1 MSDRGELRYGAI
13 VDALLSLRGGI
24 EDERTPSHRAVRY
37 REGWSR
43 GVAPRLD
50 VWEPRERATRRSVL
64 LVHGGGFVLG
74 ARDMK
79 PMRVLGS
86 RLSAA
91 GVTVASIDYRLIFR
105 GGRLEAS
112 LADTR
117 DALAYWRDRCARRG
131 LDADGVTIVGLSA
144 GATLSMLV
152 AGEPSSGVRSV
163 VSCFGLYELDH
174 LEGPLA
180 TLLPRLLF
188 RSTDRARWAERSPRR
203 ATQPAVS
210 TLLLHGTDDG
220 LVPVGQARRLAEHR
234 ISLGLPTTLSIF
246 EGAPHGFFNQ
256 SGAHA
261 DRGVREILRHVLD
274 DAAHAGS

>member
-1 MSDRGELRYGAI
+1 MSDVGELRYRA
-13 VDALLSLRGGI
+13 VLDALLSLRGRI
-24 EDERTPSHRAVRY
+24 EGERPPSHRALSY

-43 GVAPRLD
+43 GIAPRLD
-50 VWEPRERATRRSVL
+50 VWEPNERATRRSVL
-64 LVHGGGFVLG
+64 LVHGGAFVLG
-74 ARDMK
+74 GRDMK

-91 GVTVASIDYRLIFR
+91 GVTVCSIDYRLIFR

-152 AGEPSSGVRSV
+152 AGEPSSRVRSV

-180 TLLPRLLF
+180 ALLPRLLF
-188 RSTDRARWAERSPRR
+188 ESRDRARWAERSPRR
-203 ATQPAVS
+203 AAQPAVP

-220 LVPVGQARRLAEHR
+220 LVPVAQARRLAEHR
-234 ISLGLPTTLSIF
+234 TSLGLPTTLSIF

-256 SGAHA
+256 AGEHA
-261 DRGVREILRHVLD
+261 ERGIREILAHVL
-274 DAAHAGS
+274 A